1 MSRLLQG
8 PLHALQPGPP
18 HPPRLPST
26 QLPGRHQHIQALS
39 AGPAFSPQPTAPA
52 GAPAPAEPL
61 AIAAAADLP
70 SSLEGFVAA
79 EVAAAG
85 PEAVPD
91 ATAAL
96 PAAADLPS
104 AATIFAP
111 SAEFAAAAPASDGK
125 QSLPKDGAG
134 AGLFRRPLVAATAGG
149 GGGGEQAAAR
159 AGPAPDLGV
168 RRDGNPSLSTSSS
181 S

>member
-18 HPPRLPST
+18 HPPRLPFT
-26 QLPGRHQHIQALS
+26 QLPGRHQHVQALS

-70 SSLEGFVAA
+70 S
-79 EVAAAG
+79 
-85 PEAVPD
+85 
-91 ATAAL
+91 
-96 PAAADLPS
+96 

-111 SAEFAAAAPASDGK
+111 YAEFAAAAPSSDGK
-125 QSLPKDGAG
+125 QSLPKDGAS